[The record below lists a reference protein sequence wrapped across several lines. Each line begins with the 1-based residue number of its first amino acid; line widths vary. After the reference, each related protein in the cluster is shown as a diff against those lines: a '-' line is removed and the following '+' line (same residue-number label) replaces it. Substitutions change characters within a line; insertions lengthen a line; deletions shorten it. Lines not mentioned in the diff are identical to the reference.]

1 MNAFDYLAVLLS
13 IVLGLG
19 ITQVLAGFA
28 GMVRARGRTLMYWPV
43 PLQMLVVF
51 LIQVQVWWA
60 LFALRGM
67 THWSFAQY
75 LIVLMQ
81 PVAVY
86 MMAAFIT
93 PDFSGG
99 APVDL
104 RAAYFREARWFF
116 GALAA
121 TLLVS
126 LAKNLIV
133 DGALPKPTDMAGHIV
148 FFAVAIWG
156 MISRGDRAHK
166 AIALLSLLIYATY
179 VALLFVR
186 LPGG

>member
-1 MNAFDYLAVLLS
+1 VNAFDYLAVLLS

-28 GMVRARGRTLMYWPV
+28 GMVRARGRTVMYWPV
-43 PLQMLVVF
+43 PLQMLAVF

-67 THWSFAQY
+67 THWTFAQY

-93 PDFSGG
+93 PDFSGNDDI
-99 APVDL
+99 DL

-116 GALAA
+116 GALVA
-121 TLLVS
+121 TLIVS
-126 LAKNLIV
+126 LAKNLVI
-133 DGALPKPTDMAGHIV
+133 DGAFPNATDMVGHIV
-148 FFAVAIWG
+148 FLAVAIMG
-156 MISRGDRAHK
+156 TISRNDRVHK
-166 AIALLSLLIYATY
+166 VIALLSLAIYAAY
-179 VALLFVR
+179 VALLFVQ
-186 LPGG
+186 LPG

>member
-1 MNAFDYLAVLLS
+1 VNAFDYLAVLLS

-28 GMVRARGRTLMYWPV
+28 GMVRARGRARMYWPV
-43 PLQMLVVF
+43 PLQMLAVF

-67 THWSFAQY
+67 THWTFAQY
-75 LIVLMQ
+75 LVVLMQ

-93 PDFSGG
+93 PDFSGDG
-99 APVDL
+99 EIDL

-121 TLLVS
+121 TTAVS
-126 LAKNLIV
+126 LAKNLVI
-133 DGALPKPTDMAGHIV
+133 DGALPDATAMAGHIV
-148 FFAVAIWG
+148 FFAVAIAG
-156 MISRGDRAHK
+156 MIWRGDRVHK
-166 AIALLSLLIYATY
+166 AIALLSLALYAAY
-179 VALLFVR
+179 IALLAVQ
-186 LPGG
+186 LPG

>member
-19 ITQVLAGFA
+19 ITQVLTGFA

-43 PLQMLVVF
+43 PLQMMAVF

-67 THWSFAQY
+67 THWTFAQY

-93 PDFSGG
+93 PDFSGD

-121 TLLVS
+121 TTTAG
-126 LAKNLIV
+126 LAKNLVI
-133 DGALPKPTDMAGHIV
+133 DGALPNATDMAGHIV
-148 FFAVAIWG
+148 FLAVAVTG
-156 MISRGDRAHK
+156 MIVRGDRVHK
-166 AIALLSLLIYATY
+166 AVAVLSLALYAAYIALLA
-179 VALLFVR
+179 VR
-186 LPGG
+186 LSG

>member
-19 ITQVLAGFA
+19 ITQVLTGFA
-28 GMVRARGRTLMYWPV
+28 GMVRARGRTRMYWPV
-43 PLQMLVVF
+43 PLQMLAVF

-67 THWSFAQY
+67 THWTFAQY

-93 PDFSGG
+93 PDFSGSEEI
-99 APVDL
+99 DL

-116 GALAA
+116 GALMA
-121 TLLVS
+121 TTAFG
-126 LAKNLIV
+126 LAKNLVI
-133 DGALPKPTDMAGHIV
+133 DGRLPNPTDMAGHIL
-148 FFAVAIWG
+148 FPAVAIVG
-156 MISRGDRAHK
+156 MISRGDRVHK
-166 AIALLSLLIYATY
+166 VIAVLSLAIYAAYIALLA
-179 VALLFVR
+179 VR
-186 LPGG
+186 LPG

>member
-1 MNAFDYLAVLLS
+1 MSAFDYLAVLLS

-28 GMVRARGRTLMYWPV
+28 GMVRARARTRMYWPV
-43 PLQMLVVF
+43 PLQMLAVF

-60 LFALRGM
+60 LFGLRGM
-67 THWSFAQY
+67 THWTFAQF

-93 PDFSGG
+93 PDFSGDG
-99 APVDL
+99 PIDL

-121 TLLVS
+121 TLIVS
-126 LAKNLIV
+126 LAKSIV
-133 DGALPKPTDMAGHIV
+133 IDGALPNGTDMAGHIV
-148 FFAVAIWG
+148 YFAVAIAG
-156 MISRGDRAHK
+156 MISRGDRVHK
-166 AIALLSLLIYATY
+166 AIALLSLLIYTAY
-179 VALLFVR
+179 IALLFVQ
-186 LPGG
+186 LPS